1 MRQMEEET
9 ARRLAEKEQEM
20 RLAVEERDL
29 QKMATLSQQ
38 DSLRDHLQSQVETL
52 QTVRKFSW
60 ATQAKSPSVKLS
72 GNLFQMTILM

>member
-1 MRQMEEET
+1 MQQMEEET
-9 ARRLAEKEQEM
+9 ARRLADKEQEM

-52 QTVRKFSW
+52 QTVRISSSARQTKL
-60 ATQAKSPSVKLS
+60 PSVKL
-72 GNLFQMTILM
+72 T

>member
-1 MRQMEEET
+1 MRQMEEDT

-52 QTVRKFSW
+52 QTVRISSSARQTKL
-60 ATQAKSPSVKLS
+60 PSVKL
-72 GNLFQMTILM
+72 T

>member
-52 QTVRKFSW
+52 QTVREFSW
-60 ATQAKSPSVKLS
+60 ATGKITKCEIVRK
-72 GNLFQMTILM
+72 FI

>member
-1 MRQMEEET
+1 MRQMEEDT

-52 QTVRKFSW
+52 QTVRISSFARQTKL
-60 ATQAKSPSVKLS
+60 PSVKL
-72 GNLFQMTILM
+72 T

>member
-52 QTVRKFSW
+52 LAVRISSSAYSKCEIDMKLISHDNFN
-60 ATQAKSPSVKLS
+60 VK
-72 GNLFQMTILM
+72 NT

>member
-1 MRQMEEET
+1 MMRQMEEAT

-52 QTVRKFSW
+52 QTVRISSSARQTKL
-60 ATQAKSPSVKLS
+60 PSVKL
-72 GNLFQMTILM
+72 T

>member
-52 QTVRKFSW
+52 QTVRISSSARQTKL
-60 ATQAKSPSVKLS
+60 PSVKL
-72 GNLFQMTILM
+72 T